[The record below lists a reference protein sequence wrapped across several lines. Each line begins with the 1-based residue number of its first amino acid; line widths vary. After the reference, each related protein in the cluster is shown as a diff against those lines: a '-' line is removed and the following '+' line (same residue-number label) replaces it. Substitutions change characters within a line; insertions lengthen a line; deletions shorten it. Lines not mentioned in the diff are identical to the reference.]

1 MGCVQM
7 RQRPGRYLGQPDRP
21 AEADEPAECGRG
33 LPAARGCERG
43 GSAWMWDGSAF
54 LTLSQTRSV
63 PQPNSL
69 TQPGNFTRQGRELFS
84 EKD

>member
-43 GSAWMWDGSAF
+43 GSAWMWDAVCFPHLVADTVRPSAQF
-54 LTLSQTRSV
+54 SYPTR
-63 PQPNSL
+63 
-69 TQPGNFTRQGRELFS
+69 
-84 EKD
+84 